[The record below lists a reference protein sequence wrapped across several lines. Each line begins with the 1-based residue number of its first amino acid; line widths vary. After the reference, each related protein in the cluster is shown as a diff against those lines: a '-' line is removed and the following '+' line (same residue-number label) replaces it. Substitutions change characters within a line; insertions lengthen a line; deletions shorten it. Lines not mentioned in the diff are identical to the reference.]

1 MKRQPRI
8 TLQTE
13 LVIRALLD
21 EPSRKRY
28 GLEVCELVGLPS
40 GTVYPILAR
49 LELAGWIESF
59 WEDPAVHETE
69 GRPRRR
75 FYQLASGGA
84 ERCREA
90 LASSYRASKTPGR
103 LWKPNP
109 DSLGLTT

>member
-1 MKRQPRI
+1 MKRGPRI

-21 EPSRKRY
+21 DPASKHY
-28 GLEVCELVGLPS
+28 GLEICQLVGLPS

-49 LELAGWIESF
+49 LEQAGWVESF
-59 WEDPAVHETE
+59 WEDPAVHEAA

-84 ERCREA
+84 ELCREA
-90 LASSYRASKTPGR
+90 LAGSYRSGKTPGR
-103 LWKPNP
+103 LWGLQPEG
-109 DSLGLTT
+109 LGLTT